1 MNAINRLLL
10 HISLATGAGPQM
22 TFGILQ
28 RLFRERHPGLM
39 EINWDDLV
47 AHVDDIPFERVY
59 DYTLSDFLAISR
71 VGEERATAVYTTLQD
86 HTLLAKELE
95 LIEQHG
101 ATVITPFDA
110 AYPAQL
116 RNIYAPPP
124 VLYCKGNL
132 DFAHDFLFA
141 IVGARKATAYAQR
154 AVDYLVPQLVGREW
168 TIVSGGAEGA
178 DAMAHRATLAAGGK
192 TIAVL
197 GSGLL
202 RPYPSFH
209 EQLYEKIVAAG
220 GTLITPFPMTFGPDR
235 PNFPARNRIIA
246 GLSAGCLVL
255 QAAVRSGAL
264 ITAEFALEQG
274 RHVFAV
280 PGIFDDELSVGC
292 HKLIKQG
299 AVLIQSATD
308 IFEEFGQKPSDEEIK
323 MVPARLLKPEV
334 NGQLLFDSPIL
345 AHLDTA
351 STLDELLEKTKLG
364 ADELQEQLFVLQ
376 LEGRVRQ
383 NFAGTWQRIG

>member
-1 MNAINRLLL
+1 MKAINRLLL
-10 HISLATGAGPQM
+10 HISLASGVGPQL
-22 TFGILQ
+22 TFGLLQ
-28 RLFRERHPGLM
+28 RLFREQHPDIR
-39 EINWDDLV
+39 EVNWDDLV
-47 AHVDDIPFERVY
+47 MHLADIPFERVY
-59 DYTLSDFLAISR
+59 DYSVSDFLAISR
-71 VGEERATAVYTTLQD
+71 MGEERAIALHTTLQD
-86 HTLLAKELE
+86 PTVLEKELQ
-95 LIEQHG
+95 LIDQHG
-101 ATVITPFDA
+101 VTLITPFDA
-110 AYPAQL
+110 AYPAAL

-124 VLYCKGNL
+124 VLYCKGNVE
-132 DFAHDFLFA
+132 FAHDFLFA
-141 IVGARKATAYAQR
+141 VVGARKANEYAQR
-154 AVDYLVPQLVGREW
+154 AVDRLIPSLVGREW

-178 DAMAHRATLAAGGK
+178 DAFAHRATLAAGGK

-209 EQLYEKIVAAG
+209 EPLFEKIIQSG
-220 GTLITPFPMTFGPDR
+220 GTLITPFAMTFGPDR

-246 GLSAGCLVL
+246 GLSSGCLVL

-274 RHVFAV
+274 RHVFAL
-280 PGIFDDELSVGC
+280 PGAFDDELSAGC

-299 AVLIQSATD
+299 AVLVQGASD
-308 IFEEFGQKPSDEEIK
+308 IFEEFGQKPSEEEVNVI
-323 MVPARLLKPEV
+323 PARLLKVEV
-334 NGQLLFDSPIL
+334 NGPLRFDSPL
-345 AHLDTA
+345 LVHMDTA
-351 STLDELLEKTKLG
+351 TTLDELLEKTKLG